1 MADAQSGDVLGVHI
15 VGAQGTE
22 LIAEVALGQLL
33 DVAVWEIGA
42 AVHPHPTL
50 SEAIGEAA
58 LAAQRRLNA
67 ASGTAR

>member
-1 MADAQSGDVLGVHI
+1 VHI
-15 VGAQGTE
+15 VGAHGTE
-22 LIAEVALGQLL
+22 LVAELALGQLL

-58 LAAQRRLNA
+58 LAAQRRITA
-67 ASGTAR
+67 ATGAKR